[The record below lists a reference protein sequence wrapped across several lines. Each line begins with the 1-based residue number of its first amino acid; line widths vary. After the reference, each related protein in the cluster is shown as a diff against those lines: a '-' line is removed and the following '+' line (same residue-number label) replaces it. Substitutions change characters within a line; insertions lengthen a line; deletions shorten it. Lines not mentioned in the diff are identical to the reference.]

1 MMEDTKNKNFRMN
14 LVIKPDNWIEAFRE
28 NVGILRYHYGWS
40 VHTLAMKSDMSEST
54 LKSFLNGKT
63 KDCDQSMTIKL
74 ARAFNIT
81 VDELIGAGTMDPE
94 TRECVA
100 MAGQLK
106 PYHRYVIRSYVKH
119 QYLLHSEETSN
130 KQISVMLPDCQHGF
144 MKHTNITE
152 SLSVGHLPPQ
162 IKSEVCLGVKIPCSH
177 YEPHFMPGETLLLG
191 AHREGFNNE
200 KCVVSKD
207 GNLYICTK
215 KIKIENG
222 IRKINYFSIINGKQL
237 FNYEDIDDRIGYL
250 IGFLEP
256 DGELGIR

>member
-1 MMEDTKNKNFRMN
+1 MENQKNKNIRMN
-14 LVIKPDNWIEAFRE
+14 LVSKPDNWIEAFRE
-28 NVGILRYHYGWS
+28 NVGMLRYHYGWS
-40 VHTLAMKSDMSEST
+40 VHTLALKVDMSENT
-54 LKSFLNGKT
+54 LNNFLKGKT
-63 KDCDQSMTIKL
+63 KDCDQSMAIKL
-74 ARAFNIT
+74 ARAFNVT

-119 QYLLHSEETSN
+119 QYLLHSEEASN

-152 SLSVGHLPPQ
+152 ALSVGHLPPQ

-207 GNLYICTK
+207 GNLYICIK

-250 IGFLEP
+250 IGFLDP
-256 DGELGIR
+256 DGELGVR

>member
-1 MMEDTKNKNFRMN
+1 
-14 LVIKPDNWIEAFRE
+14 
-28 NVGILRYHYGWS
+28 
-40 VHTLAMKSDMSEST
+40 
-54 LKSFLNGKT
+54 
-63 KDCDQSMTIKL
+63 
-74 ARAFNIT
+74 
-81 VDELIGAGTMDPE
+81 
-94 TRECVA
+94 
-100 MAGQLK
+100 
-106 PYHRYVIRSYVKH
+106 
-119 QYLLHSEETSN
+119 
-130 KQISVMLPDCQHGF
+130 MLPDCQHGF

-222 IRKINYFSIINGKQL
+222 IRKINYFSIYFYNVRGLLLSALQTSDMYSLYTILLAKSHFRASL
-237 FNYEDIDDRIGYL
+237 R
-250 IGFLEP
+250 
-256 DGELGIR
+256 